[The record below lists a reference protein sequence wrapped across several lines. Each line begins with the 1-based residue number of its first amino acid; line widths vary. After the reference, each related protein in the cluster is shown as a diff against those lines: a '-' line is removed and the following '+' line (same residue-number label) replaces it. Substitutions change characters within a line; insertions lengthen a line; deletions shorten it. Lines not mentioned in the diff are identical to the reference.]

1 MKRLVV
7 AVFVVFIVMLCIMPA
22 MAEDQLVPDERS
34 RIPEGGMDTQSP
46 ILDGSAFTNYDT
58 FFVHGTFAE
67 AEPGSGVISDFG
79 YRDGQTTKIL
89 HGGMYWAWINCP
101 IPSYE
106 KKTGG
111 VQPQVRYLA
120 VYYAT
125 LEGTNPKIDA
135 IAFYNG
141 PNYVKTIDYS
151 TPIYS
156 DYWTVQIID
165 LGGWYTFNRGLNMA
179 VRVFN
184 DDPTYDRTFY
194 LAGYGA
200 RFEW

>member
-7 AVFVVFIVMLCIMPA
+7 ALFGVLIVMLFIMPA
-22 MAEDQLVPDERS
+22 MAEDQLVPDERA
-34 RIPEGGMDTQSP
+34 RIPEGGIDTQSP
-46 ILDGSAFTNYDT
+46 VLDGSAFTNYDT

-67 AEPGSGVISDFG
+67 AEGYSDVVSDYDFG
-79 YRDGQTTKIL
+79 YGRYTTVRYGPGAFID
-89 HGGMYWAWINCP
+89 CT

-120 VYYAT
+120 IYY
-125 LEGTNPKIDA
+125 ESDGTNPKIKTID
-135 IAFYNG
+135 IFNG
-141 PNYVKTIDYS
+141 PNLVKTISYS
-151 TPIYS
+151 SPLYS
-156 DYWTVQIID
+156 SGYTIQIID

-179 VRVFN
+179 MQVAN
-184 DDPTYDRTFY
+184 DDPTNNWTFRI
-194 LAGYGA
+194 AGYGA